1 MQGFVILIVLAMLV
15 ESVWETIK
23 LCWEHGKISVSKIGV
38 IIVSVLMAV
47 LCEVNLFKLLDI
59 EIALPTVGSIL
70 TGILLSRGADFT
82 HKLIKQ
88 LVEVNKGDV
97 VKE

>member
-1 MQGFVILIVLAMLV
+1 MQGLLILIVLAMLV

-23 LCWEHGKISVSKIGV
+23 MCWEHGKVSLNKIGV
-38 IIVSVLMAV
+38 IVVSVLIAV
-47 LCEVNLFKLLDI
+47 MCGVNLFQLLDI
-59 EIALPTVGSIL
+59 DIAIPVVGSIL

-88 LVEVNKGDV
+88 LVTAKDPLIGTE
-97 VKE
+97 